1 MEMAAIELVGG
12 VTCIRLTGRLD
23 ADGADRID
31 VPFTANVD
39 AVGRNAVIDLSGVTF
54 VASMGIRLLLAAAR
68 GLSRKGAK
76 MVLFGARDRVQNVL
90 EEAAIDQII
99 AVVATEAQALE
110 ALRS

>member
-1 MEMAAIELVGG
+1 MEMAAIELAGG

-31 VPFTANVD
+31 VAFTANVVT
-39 AVGRNAVIDLSGVTF
+39 VGRNALIDLSGVTF

-76 MVLFGARDRVQNVL
+76 MVLFGAQDLVQNVL
-90 EEAAIDQII
+90 EQAAIDQII
-99 AVVATEAQALE
+99 PVVATEAQALE
-110 ALRS
+110 ALRG